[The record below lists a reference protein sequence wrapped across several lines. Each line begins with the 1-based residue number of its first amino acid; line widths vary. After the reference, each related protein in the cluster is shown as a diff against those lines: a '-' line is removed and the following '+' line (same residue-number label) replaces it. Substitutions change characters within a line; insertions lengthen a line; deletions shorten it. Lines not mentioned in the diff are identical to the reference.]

1 MSTGEQSNPA
11 FDQAA
16 PLAPMQPRRWSSP
29 EIWTLGVFSVIGILG
44 FLATF
49 VLIVA
54 RSSDP
59 QNAMSRPVMGP
70 PQQVQG
76 ERGPPG
82 PPGPPGPVGPRGTQ
96 GEAGVR
102 VIRPDCPTGTCNL
115 ECNEDEILLIAHC
128 GAGRLP
134 TIYQNER
141 VALCRSSV
149 RAKADVVAACVKAGK
164 P

>member
-1 MSTGEQSNPA
+1 MSTGEQANSVSDRA
-11 FDQAA
+11 VT
-16 PLAPMQPRRWSSP
+16 LAPAPQRRWSAL
-29 EIWTLGVFSVIGILG
+29 EVWTLGVFSVIGIIG

-54 RSSDP
+54 RTSDS
-59 QNAMSRPVMGP
+59 QNAMSRPIMRV
-70 PQQVQG
+70 PQQVTG

-82 PPGPPGPVGPRGTQ
+82 PPGPAGPVGPRGAQ
-96 GEAGVR
+96 GEAGIR
-102 VIRPDCPTGTCNL
+102 VIRPDCPTGTCSL

-128 GAGRLP
+128 GSGRLP
-134 TIYQNER
+134 TVYQSER

-149 RAKADVVAACVKAGK
+149 RGKVDVVAACVKAGK